1 MAVLSFSGYRP
12 DPSPYGPPVGGP
24 EPRRPSHYTLGT
36 RTPELAL
43 PLGLDWR
50 ANPPRCANPHLEPH
64 VTRPEDGL

>member
-1 MAVLSFSGYRP
+1 P

-43 PLGLDWR
+43 PLGLDTTRYQLDYTHCWSST
-50 ANPPRCANPHLEPH
+50 NTTHHSGPQSSPTHL
-64 VTRPEDGL
+64 